1 MRHVDPGPCTCTY
14 IYGHVGIPQTLF
26 SGRPEGLQ
34 KGGAI
39 SACSIYKSTLCMIA
53 IRNELFQIVILSWL
67 YTLEAFS
74 KGKLS
79 GDINRYN
86 W

>member
-1 MRHVDPGPCTCTY
+1 MRGTKTLIPVGPYPLTS
-14 IYGHVGIPQTLF
+14 L

-53 IRNELFQIVILSWL
+53 IRNKLFQIIILSWL
-67 YTLEAFS
+67 YFAHTLEPSAKENFPET
-74 KGKLS
+74 L
-79 GDINRYN
+79 IVTIVN
-86 W
+86 